1 MIDIIHGII
10 LTQMGQQTEAP
21 FSSDQEHAEEEIEW
35 VSKTQL
41 KRDSKALQDLGKK
54 LSQFNPEQL
63 AKIPLNDE
71 LLDAIQLAHKIAN
84 KRGALKRHYQYIG
97 KLLRNI
103 DPEPIWQAVAALE
116 QVDTHNRQLFKQL
129 ENWRDRILAEG
140 DSAIQA
146 LCAEH
151 GQMDRQKLR
160 QLWRNHQSAN
170 EQQRTRIG
178 RQLFRE
184 LRDQLL

>member
-1 MIDIIHGII
+1 MSR
-10 LTQMGQQTEAP
+10 QTEAP
-21 FSSDQEHAEEEIEW
+21 FSADQEHTEEQVEW

-71 LLDAIQLAHKIAN
+71 LLDAIRLAHKIAN

-103 DPEPIWQAVAALE
+103 DAEPILLAVQALE
-116 QVDTHNRQLFKQL
+116 QVDAHNRQLFKQI

-140 DSAIQA
+140 DPAIQA

-160 QLWRNHQSAN
+160 QLWRNHQAGN

-184 LRDQLL
+184 LREQLV